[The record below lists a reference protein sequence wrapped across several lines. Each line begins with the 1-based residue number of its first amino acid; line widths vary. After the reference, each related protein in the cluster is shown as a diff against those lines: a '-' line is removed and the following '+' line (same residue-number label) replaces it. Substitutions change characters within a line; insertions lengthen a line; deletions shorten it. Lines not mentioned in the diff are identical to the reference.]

1 MINLFKEKKSPKE
14 LGRILFV
21 RCFSMTESFIKGMAN
36 YQQLIS
42 KNAVTDGDIN
52 GQELLISHMWAVVDL
67 LQADIR
73 KDKKYYDIVGFMH
86 NTYIDLL
93 KIPQKEADKEIKYLA
108 ARYEEYRGI
117 FRDQPE
123 PDYRKVSLRI
133 AQNISREPNIAANVL
148 LHTQITLSLQNLI
161 IHLGKLLKKIKLVD

>member
-21 RCFSMTESFIKGMAN
+21 RCVSMTESFIKGMAN
-36 YQQLIS
+36 YQQLC
-42 KNAVTDGDIN
+42 KNAATDEDIN
-52 GQELLISHMWAVVDL
+52 GQELLIAHMWVVVDL
-67 LQADIR
+67 LQTDIR
-73 KDKKYYDIVGFMH
+73 KDKKYYDAVGFMH

-93 KIPQKEADKEIKYLA
+93 NIPQKEADEEIKYLA

-117 FRDQPE
+117 FRNQPE
-123 PDYRKVSLRI
+123 PDYRKVALCI
-133 AQNISREPNIAANVL
+133 AQNISKKPNIVANAF

-161 IHLGKLLKKIKLVD
+161 IHSGKSLEKIKLVD